1 MSLKPINK
9 NMGFI
14 KLIDTPRAKIMIRA
28 ANWVGDAIMTTPVI
42 RAVRKNF
49 PKATITVL
57 AKPWVIPVYENNPY
71 VDEIMV
77 YANKN
82 RHKIGLGTLRLVKDL
97 RGYEF
102 DLAILMQNAFE
113 AGLISYLGCIKERV
127 GYRTD
132 GRWFLL
138 NRGIKLDIALK
149 KGHLI
154 DYYIGIL
161 KGAHLADDDRT
172 LDLFLCDSDREF
184 ADNFLKQEKF
194 DLSQPV
200 IGINPGATGGTAKR
214 WFPQRYA
221 EVCKILAGK
230 FNVKILIFGG
240 PADVELGEYI
250 AGLSKDCCINIAG
263 TTSLGQAFALIEKC
277 SLFITNDSGLMHAAA
292 ALKINQIAVIGSTD
306 FVATAPSNKN
316 SIMVR
321 AKVPCS
327 PCLKDVCPN
336 DHECMD
342 KISVDMV
349 METCKS
355 LLKANW

>member
-1 MSLKPINK
+1 MVFIN
-9 NMGFI
+9 
-14 KLIDTPRAKIMIRA
+14 LIDNARAKILIRA

-49 PKATITVL
+49 PKAEITIL

-71 VDEIMV
+71 IDKILV
-77 YANKN
+77 YESNN
-82 RHKIGLGTLRLVKDL
+82 RHKRGVGTLLLAKDL
-97 RGYEF
+97 RGYHF

-113 AGLISYLGCIKERV
+113 AGLISFMGGIKERV
-127 GYRTD
+127 GYNTD
-132 GRWFLL
+132 GRGFLL
-138 NRGIKLDIALK
+138 NRKVKLNPELK

-161 KGAHLADDDRT
+161 KGAHLADDGRA
-172 LDLFLCDSDREF
+172 LDLFLCESDREF
-184 ADNFLKQEKF
+184 AGRFLEKEEF
-194 DLSQPV
+194 DLSKPV

-214 WFPQRYA
+214 WFPKRYA
-221 EVCKILAGK
+221 RVCKNLAK
-230 FNVKILIFGG
+230 KLKVKILIFGG
-240 PADVELGEYI
+240 PKDFELGKYI
-250 AGLSKDCCINIAG
+250 AKLSEDCCINIAG

-292 ALKINQIAVIGSTD
+292 ALNINQVAVIGSTD
-306 FVATAPSNKN
+306 YVATAPANEN

-321 AKVPCS
+321 AEVFCS
-327 PCLKDVCPN
+327 PCLKDVCPT
-336 DHECMD
+336 DHQCMD

-355 LLKANW
+355 LLKANWQKF